1 MVNLSGRGDKDL
13 DSVAKHLGASRG
25 CGFTPGG
32 TAWPGRAAPAG
43 HWSSSALVHILYFL
57 QARLFI
63 EGAPITTR
71 EWLYCVGT
79 LVLIVLGT
87 INIRMAEMLE
97 RRQGT
102 LPLVDPNLRSRK

>member
-1 MVNLSGRGDKDL
+1 MRFYAWWNGMARQGRTGWTL
-13 DSVAKHLGASRG
+13 VVV
-25 CGFTPGG
+25 G
-32 TAWPGRAAPAG
+32 TGY
-43 HWSSSALVHILYFL
+43 ILYFL
-57 QARLFI
+57 KARLFV

-71 EWLYCVGT
+71 EWLYCVGM

-87 INIRMAEMLE
+87 INIRMAEMRE